1 MKEEKMIYNTKG
13 YNRRL
18 KSDWGLLK
26 GKLYEN
32 LYLLDE
38 PTEALDAINRL
49 DRVVT
54 ELLIAISNSKNE
66 ENRH

>member
-1 MKEEKMIYNTKG
+1 MIYNTKG

-54 ELLIAISNSKNE
+54 ELLVAISNSRGN
-66 ENRH
+66 N